1 MAKQTKQE
9 ALAIAAGRPP
19 CLCGCGG
26 YPKGKKARYLPGHDA
41 KHHSAQKKA
50 RALTA
55 LEGDELALQ
64 ATDEWNLPTDR
75 AGFLA
80 WLEQAGVSLDDFRAY
95 PAWRNAPPDLKA
107 ALLAPAPANARGRAP
122 RPSGRTAG
130 RGDTSRALRRDAKG
144 RADR

>member
-9 ALAIAAGRPP
+9 ALAIAAGRPL

-50 RALTA
+50 RTLSALQ
-55 LEGDELALQ
+55 GDELALQ
-64 ATDEWNLPTDR
+64 VTDEWNLPTDR
-75 AGFLA
+75 VGFLA
-80 WLEQAGVSLDDFRAY
+80 WLEQAGVSLDDFRTY
-95 PAWRNAPPDLKA
+95 PAWRNAPPDLQA
-107 ALLAPAPANARGRAP
+107 ALVAPARANTRGRAP
-122 RPSGRTAG
+122 RPSVRAAQ
-130 RGDTSRALRRDAKG
+130 RGDTSRAVGKDAKG